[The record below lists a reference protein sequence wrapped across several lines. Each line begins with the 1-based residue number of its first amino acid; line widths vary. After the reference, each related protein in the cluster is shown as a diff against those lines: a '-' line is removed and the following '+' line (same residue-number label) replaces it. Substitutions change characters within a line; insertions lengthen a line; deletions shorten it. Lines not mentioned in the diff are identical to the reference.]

1 MAVLDDF
8 VFDKTVLSRKAKV
21 TLAIITIAVIVTV
34 GYVIV
39 QEMVEIVQS
48 LPDDNSTVVFINFM
62 PDPSSTTPVW
72 EQYIAYENGKTLYPL
87 IFWGGILFVLSAG
100 VLYMWYITR
109 DSPVETEKVTD
120 VAS

>member
-1 MAVLDDF
+1 MV
-8 VFDKTVLSRKAKV
+8 VPNEVVWSRKQRIALV
-21 TLAIITIAVIVTV
+21 AVVVITVATTLVFV
-34 GYVIV
+34 GYAVVATMIKEV
-39 QEMVEIVQS
+39 QPF
-48 LPDDNSTVVFINFM
+48 LDDNSTVVFINFM

-87 IFWGGILFVLSAG
+87 IFWGGILFVLSVG
-100 VLYMWYITR
+100 ILYIWYITR